1 MQNMK
6 ENSAAKKAKKGFLS
20 VVFSRTALV
29 MLLIL
34 LQLGMIFMFTTML
47 KEYAVYV
54 YGVQTVIQAGVIIY
68 IFNQKGNP
76 EASRTWILL
85 ILIMPVFGCLF
96 FIYVQLELGTKYVGE
111 RLRVLK
117 MASWSYMEQNPEI
130 VEELRISKPANANL
144 AYYMQNQLHFP
155 TYRNTKATYFPLGQ
169 DKFKMMLEKLEGAKK
184 YIFLEYFI
192 VSEGYMWN
200 SILDILKRKAAEGV
214 EVRFMYDGMCSI
226 SNLPYNYPKQIQKY
240 GIQCKM
246 FSPIRP
252 ILTTTQ
258 NNRDHR
264 KICVIDG
271 EYGFTGGINL
281 ADEYINKKERFGFWK
296 DTAIMLEGEAVQSLT
311 MMFLQMWNV
320 TEYKREEDFS
330 KYLTPCKP
338 EMRRELG
345 YMIPYGDSP
354 FDHED
359 VGKEV
364 YFHILN
370 HAKKYV
376 HIMTPYLILDNE
388 MVDTLA
394 RAAKSGIDVKII
406 MPHIPDKWYAFA
418 VAKTY
423 YKELIQSGVKIYE
436 FIPGFVHAKIF
447 VSDNDTAT
455 VGTINLDY
463 RSLYL
468 HFECGVFIYNNP
480 VVRDVET
487 DFQNTLKKCHRISM
501 ADLKKINPFMLFCG
515 RVLRLIAPLM

>member
-1 MQNMK
+1 MEIN
-6 ENSAAKKAKKGFLS
+6 AAKKAKKGILS
-20 VVFSRTALV
+20 VVFSRTALIL
-29 MLLIL
+29 LLIL
-34 LQLGMIFMFTTML
+34 LQLGAMFVLTTTIL
-47 KEYAVYV
+47 SEYAIYLF
-54 YGVQTVIQAGVIIY
+54 GVQTIIQTFVIVY

-76 EASRTWILL
+76 ESSRTWILL
-85 ILIMPVFGCLF
+85 ILLIPVFGCLF
-96 FIYVQLELGTKYVGE
+96 YIYVKMEFGTKYIGE
-111 RLRVLK
+111 RLSKLK
-117 MASWSYMEQNPEI
+117 MATWPYLTERTEI
-130 VEELRISKPANANL
+130 VDELRISKPANANL
-144 AYYMQNQLHFP
+144 AYYMQKQLHFP
-155 TYRNTKATYFPLGQ
+155 TYRNTKATYFPTGQ
-169 DKFKMMLEKLEGAKK
+169 AKFKMMLEKLEEAQK

-192 VSEGYMWN
+192 VSEGYMWE
-200 SILDILKRKAAEGV
+200 SILGVLKRKAAEGV

-226 SNLPYNYPKQIQKY
+226 SNLPYNYPKKIRSY
-240 GIQCKM
+240 GIKCKM

-252 ILTTTQ
+252 VLTTTQ

-271 EYGFTGGINL
+271 KYAFTGGINL
-281 ADEYINKKERFGFWK
+281 ADEYINKKERFGYWK
-296 DTAIMLEGEAVQSLT
+296 DTAVMLKGEAVQSLT

-320 TEYKREEDFS
+320 TEYKQEDYGR
-330 KYLTPCKP
+330 YLTKQLP
-338 EMRRELG
+338 EMKRELG

-354 FDHED
+354 FDNED

-388 MVDTLA
+388 MSDTLA
-394 RAAKSGIDVKII
+394 RAAKSGIDVAII

-418 VAKTY
+418 VAKTH
-423 YKELIQSGVKIYE
+423 YKELIQAGVKIYE
-436 FIPGFVHAKIF
+436 FTPGFVHAKVF

-480 VVRDVET
+480 VVRDIEM

-501 ADLKKINPFMLFCG
+501 ADLKKINPFMLLCG

>member
-1 MQNMK
+1 MESK
-6 ENSAAKKAKKGFLS
+6 AAKKAKKGFLS
-20 VVFSRTALV
+20 IVFSRTALIL
-29 MLLIL
+29 LLIL
-34 LQLGMIFMFTTML
+34 LQLGMMFVLATKL
-47 KEYAVYV
+47 SDYAIYV
-54 YGVQTVIQAGVIIY
+54 YGLQTVIQAGVIIY

-76 EASRTWILL
+76 ESSRTWILL
-85 ILIMPVFGCLF
+85 VLLIPVFGCLF
-96 FIYVQLELGTKYVGE
+96 YIYVQMEFGTKYVGE
-111 RLRVLK
+111 RLGRIQ
-117 MASWSYMEQNPEI
+117 MATWPYLSERTEI
-130 VEELRISKPANANL
+130 VDELRVSKPANANL
-144 AYYMQNQLHFP
+144 AYYMQKQLHFP
-155 TYRNTKATYFPLGQ
+155 TYRNTKALYFPNGQ
-169 DKFKMMLEKLEGAKK
+169 AKFKVMLEKLKNARK
-184 YIFLEYFI
+184 YIFLVYFI
-192 VSEGYMWN
+192 VAEVYLWD
-200 SILDILKRKAAEGV
+200 SILDVFNKKAAEGV
-214 EVRFMYDGMCSI
+214 EVRFMYDGMNSI
-226 SNLPYNYPKQIQKY
+226 SNLPYNYPKKIRRY
-240 GIQCKM
+240 GIKCKM

-264 KICVIDG
+264 KICIIDG

-281 ADEYINKKERFGFWK
+281 ADEYINKIERFGYWK
-296 DTAIMLEGEAVQSLT
+296 DTAVMLEGEAVQSLT

-320 TEYKREEDFS
+320 TEYKPEDYGR
-330 KYLTPCKP
+330 YLTKRLP
-338 EMRRELG
+338 EMKRELG

-364 YFHILN
+364 YVHILN

-376 HIMTPYLILDNE
+376 HIMTPYLILDSE
-388 MVDTLA
+388 MTDALA
-394 RAAKSGIDVKII
+394 RAAKSGIDVAII

-418 VAKTY
+418 VAKTH
-423 YKELIQSGVKIYE
+423 YKELIQAGVKIYE

-487 DFQNTLKKCHRISM
+487 DFQNTLKKCHRISIT
-501 ADLKKINPFMLFCG
+501 DLKKINPFMLLCG